1 MNRIAFAAV
10 KGGTGRTTLAV
21 HLAHGLALA
30 GQRVVLVDCDPRDGV
45 AAAFGITPGA
55 GLAEFLRGGA
65 LRALEVRRDLHVVT
79 SGGAA
84 MSSGEADA
92 AAGRAA
98 FDLER
103 LLDALAAYYDVVL
116 FDGIP
121 ASLQRRILPA
131 CDTWIVPFGADAL
144 GLAALRAGLR
154 TLASMRT
161 EATRIALVPTFHDLA
176 VGFDASLD
184 AVAAT
189 DLAAFEMLEPVRV
202 ASALRAAP
210 AARGTV
216 FESDPHSDAAWDCV
230 RLVEAMRGRAA

>member
-79 SGGAA
+79 SGGAT
-84 MSSGEADA
+84 MSSCEADA

-103 LLDALAAYYDVVL
+103 LLGALAAYDVVL

-121 ASLQRRILPA
+121 DSLERRILPA

-144 GLAALRAGLR
+144 GLAALRAGLGS
-154 TLASMRT
+154 LASMRT

-176 VGFDASLD
+176 VGFDARLHD
-184 AVAAT
+184 AAAT
-189 DLAAFEMLEPVRV
+189 DLAPFEMLDPVRV